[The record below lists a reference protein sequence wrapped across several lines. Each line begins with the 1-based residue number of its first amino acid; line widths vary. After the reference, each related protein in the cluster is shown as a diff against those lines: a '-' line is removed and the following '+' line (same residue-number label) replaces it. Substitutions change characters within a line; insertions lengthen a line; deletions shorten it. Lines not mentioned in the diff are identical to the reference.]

1 MKNII
6 KHVYLLALMLLCSLG
21 GKAQEAN
28 ILKLTDIRGNMAG
41 KVSLPISIDNTC
53 NDIVAFQFRLQV
65 PQGVTI
71 DTQSA
76 QFTSRTESHSAIIQP
91 NANGYVIMAFSPDN
105 KPILGN
111 SGKVMTIDL
120 NIGTNFEP
128 DDTCELVMSQVL
140 ISDRQ
145 GNNVLTNHLDSKL
158 IIGEVTD
165 FIVTDIDVSG
175 NSYIP
180 GKAIPISWV
189 IKNQGGQSSTG
200 GWGEQVS
207 LIGNDGRKQLLG
219 TVYYDGT
226 LGANSSISRQADF
239 IIPALPGI
247 EGNAKIEVRIQ
258 PNADSGELPGHQSN
272 NTTIGTKEITLE
284 KALLLVVPSK
294 VDESHLSLRCQLGR
308 SGNWSEAQTF
318 NISVQGDNRI
328 TFPTTVTIPQGQS
341 SAYFYLTMTDDNI
354 INEDSIFIVT
364 AEGNGYDS
372 TTSQIVIEDNEYPS
386 LGISTSKSE
395 VTEGESFQLTIIIPN
410 ALTTPL
416 EVNLYSEK
424 AEKFNYPSTI
434 SIPEGNTS
442 TTITV
447 EAIDD
452 TDVNDTLD
460 VMFTAEAT
468 RYNKSETLI
477 IFVDNDMPDIEM
489 TITPSAIS
497 ESAGPTAVVATVRK
511 LNKSGSKITVN
522 LSDDSDGRLFYST
535 KTLIMEAGIEETQFS
550 IGIIDN
556 DIVDGNVDVN
566 VTASIY
572 ISSCNCSA
580 KGTSGGSVT
589 KTFTVLDD
597 DGPTLKLTPQS
608 TILLEGS
615 NNNRLII
622 ERNTAISSPLT
633 IALSSDHEELL
644 DYEHSITIP
653 AGQKSTIVMIA
664 IPDNDL
670 QGDSKTITFTAV
682 ADGYTKGVC
691 WVTLS
696 DQTLPDVRIT
706 SLTTDKGSYETGS
719 EMEVSISV
727 VNEGKALFK
736 APAEIILYFN
746 NDNTILPSLYLQE
759 DLQPGASSLIKK
771 TITLPTHIGV
781 STIKAEINHSHSVE
795 EILYVNNLSE
805 SVNIQLLAPFTAT
818 VSPEKGTYL
827 KGDTVKLSGV
837 VTGNRAANTD
847 VEVYITQGS
856 IRQTI
861 IAHTDYNGNFTTEW
875 LPYTSQLG
883 QFGTGACY
891 PGERLTEQQSFVNIL
906 GLRRK
911 TNDYITCETLVNETY
926 TGKIVIE
933 NPGVVD
939 QTLNAI
945 EILEKP
951 VNCEVRF
958 ETPEK
963 IIGGKT
969 AIINYSLTGNEITD
983 GNDWEDLKLKLST
996 SEGSTLDIDMYYFCR
1011 SPKGALEANIN
1022 SIKTTMAK
1030 GTSRDY
1036 AFTIINRG
1044 KGETGRITLSLPNVK
1059 WMKAVTPIEM
1069 ESLAYGESAEIILR
1083 LTPTDDMPLNVPIT
1097 GRIALNCQNGNGLPI
1112 SYNIEPVSNS
1122 KGTLTIDVVDEYSYY
1137 TVSPSPNNV
1146 RAKTLALAETNMPHV
1161 SGATVEI
1168 KHPITGAIIANGTTD
1183 SRGLFT
1189 TDISEGYYTLTVTES
1204 NHESYSG
1211 TVQIDPGITNLQN
1224 IFISFKAITYSWEVV
1239 ETEVKDEYHIETKV
1253 TYETNVPKPVVI
1265 ITLPSEEP
1273 QLNTIIPIV
1282 VTNKG
1287 LITAFNPSF
1296 ALSCDDGYEIEL
1308 LNDEELSSLAPQQS
1322 HIYYAVLKMSSSN
1335 PNLIKRRVE
1344 SESSPNPCKGL
1355 YAHWWGH
1362 YICGTEDKFL
1372 EEFARG
1378 KWGNCFGNQV
1388 VGDAPAGIWG
1398 DSNRNGLNGGKGRG
1412 PAAPNTITNP
1422 SVSSGIYYHTSPP
1435 GTSTSVKYCDP
1446 DWKAI
1451 ANAVI
1456 PCVKDFY
1463 NNCLKKGDN
1472 TIIDAIHLIDNI
1484 NDDKISLGNGIMGNT
1499 VEETLEEIADKVKK
1513 TGKTL
1518 YKCGEAI
1525 GECIAAAVII
1535 SKGGHA
1541 KAIQKKNRS
1550 ASKKLT
1556 ALDQLV
1562 GSMRQLQQ
1570 SLFVYHDFQVEL
1582 WGDSEWLSCNNDE
1595 VLSFLE
1601 ALSDASQN
1609 GMYIINDNI
1618 INNKPSNI
1626 TINQVNSFVERLNNT
1641 TRKNFL
1647 SETDTNYVH
1656 VERLNSMLQLIQD
1669 GKEQA
1674 KMNGYNNVCDWY
1686 EYNVALIESQLEEQ
1700 KNSVCANITLQFSQ
1714 TMTMTRQAFRGS
1726 LSVFNGHDTNAMEDV
1741 KFNLEIRDE
1750 NGNIATSHE
1759 FQVNAESLNNFS
1771 GELSLSSGWSLPA
1784 QQSGKATI
1792 LFIPTKYAAPTEDKV
1807 YTFGGTLSYVDPF
1820 TGFTVSRDLY
1830 PVALTVKPSPNLE
1843 MTYFMQRDILGDD
1856 ALTLDVVEPSVPA
1869 EFALVIKNNG
1879 YGNATNV
1886 RMVTEQPKIID
1897 NEKGLYIQFN
1907 LISSILNGKGT
1918 NLALGQSASTD
1929 FGNIAA
1935 HSTAYAQWM
1944 FESSLL
1950 GHFTGYDINA
1960 THVSSYG
1967 NADLSL
1973 LDTVSIHELIHGF
1986 NIERDGSQNARAFLV
2001 NDIVDA
2007 YDLPDEIYFSD
2018 GTQQHVSIAHE
2029 ANFIKQGNA
2038 EWVLTVSV
2046 SKSGW
2051 NYGSI
2056 IDPTHGKQKLVG
2068 ITRMSDGKT
2077 LCVDNFWQTDRTLLD
2092 GKEWLYENNLHFV
2105 DSIGIEQEQYRLT
2118 FEPIPEVNLAV
2129 KELTGAPTIDTI
2141 ATEPIQT
2148 IHVLFNKNIDASTFT
2163 TSDLQICHQGTEL
2176 DVSKINIQK
2185 INNQQFDLN
2194 LNGLAI
2200 ADGYYTL
2207 LVKTEEIVDEDGYK
2221 GEVGYRIEWIQ
2232 YAGGKV
2238 YFSAKPSPE
2247 DAGIVTPSNGKAD
2260 YNSTVIFTAEPLE
2273 GYEFSN
2279 WSIEETEV
2287 TRQIEYET
2295 QITEACILTAN
2306 FIPKQ
2311 YYITMKYNDEEGSI
2325 EGGGSGYYNYC
2336 QEVTLKAIP
2345 KPRWAFKCWKID
2357 GEEIA
2362 STETIN
2368 IQIKQA
2374 VEIEPVFTY
2383 FSILLGDVNNDGI
2396 VNITDLVGI
2405 VNYILNK
2412 EQEVFIFKN
2421 ADISQDNNITIV
2433 DVIGIINLIL
2443 K

>member
-105 KPILGN
+105 KPIVGN

-180 GKAIPISWV
+180 GKSIPISWV

-200 GWGEQVS
+200 GWSEQVS
-207 LIGNDGRKQLLG
+207 LIGSDGRQQLLG

-272 NTTIGTKEITLE
+272 NTTIGIKEITLE

-294 VDESHLSLRCQLGR
+294 VEESHLSLRCQLGR
-308 SGNWSEAQTF
+308 SGNWSEAQTY
-318 NISVQGDNRI
+318 NISIQGDNRI
-328 TFPTTVTIPQGQS
+328 TCPTTVTIPQGQS
-341 SAYFYLTMTDDNI
+341 SAYFYLTMKDDNI
-354 INEDSIFIVT
+354 INEDSIFMVT
-364 AEGNGYDS
+364 AEGNGYAS
-372 TTSQIVIEDNEYPS
+372 TTSRIVIEDNEYPS
-386 LGISTSKSE
+386 LGISASKSE
-395 VTEGESFQLTIIIPN
+395 VTEGESFQLTITIPN

-434 SIPEGNTS
+434 SIPIGNTS

-653 AGQKSTIVMIA
+653 AGQKSASVMINV
-664 IPDNDL
+664 PDNNV

-696 DQTLPDVRIT
+696 DQTLPDVRLT
-706 SLTTDKGSYETGS
+706 SLTTDKQSYETGS
-719 EMEVSISV
+719 EMEVSINV
-727 VNEGKALFK
+727 VNEGKAIFK

-746 NDNTILPSLYLQE
+746 NDNTKLPSLYLQE
-759 DLQPGASSLIKK
+759 DLQPGASCLVKK
-771 TITLPTHIGV
+771 TITLPTHIGA

-795 EILYVNNLSE
+795 EILYVNNMSE
-805 SVNIQLLAPFTAT
+805 SVSIHLLAPFTAT

-837 VTGNRAANTD
+837 VTGNGAANTD
-847 VEVYITQGS
+847 VEVYIMQGN

-861 IAHTDYNGNFTTEW
+861 IAHTDIDGNFATEW
-875 LPYTSQLG
+875 FPYTSQLG
-883 QFGTGACY
+883 QFSIGACY
-891 PGERLTEQQSFVNIL
+891 PGERLTEQQSSVNIL

-911 TNDYITCETLVNETY
+911 TNDFITCETLVNETY
-926 TGKIVIE
+926 TGKIVID

-939 QTLNAI
+939 QTFNTI

-951 VNCEVRF
+951 ANCVASF
-958 ETPEK
+958 EMPAM
-963 IIGGKT
+963 ILGGKT
-969 AIINYSLTGNEITD
+969 ANINYSLTGSEITD
-983 GNDWEDLKLKLST
+983 GNDWEDLKIRLST
-996 SEGSTLDIDMYYFCR
+996 SEGSILDIDMYYFCR
-1011 SPKGALEANIN
+1011 SPKGVLEANVN
-1022 SIKTTMAK
+1022 SIKTTMTK

-1036 AFTIINRG
+1036 SFTIHNRG
-1044 KGETGRITLSLPNVK
+1044 KGETGKVTLSLPNVP
-1059 WMKAVTPIEM
+1059 WMEAVTPIEM
-1069 ESLAYGESAEIILR
+1069 GSLAFGESAEIILR
-1083 LTPTDDMPLNVPIT
+1083 FTPTDDMPLNVPAT
-1097 GRIALNCQNGNGLPI
+1097 GRIAVNCENGSGLPI
-1112 SYNIEPVSNS
+1112 SYNIEPVSTS
-1122 KGTLTIDVVDEYSYY
+1122 TGTLTIDVVDEYTYY
-1137 TVSPSPNNV
+1137 TVSPSSNNV
-1146 RAKTLALAETNMPHV
+1146 RAKVTTSSGENMPHV
-1161 SGATVEI
+1161 SGANVEI
-1168 KHPITGAIIANGTTD
+1168 KHPVTGAIIANGTTD
-1183 SRGLFT
+1183 ANGLFT
-1189 TDISEGYYTLTVTES
+1189 TEIPEGYYTITVTES
-1204 NHESYSG
+1204 NHDSYSG
-1211 TVQIDPGITNLQN
+1211 TVQIDPGTTNLQN

-1239 ETEVKDEYHIETKV
+1239 ETEVEDEYHMETTVK
-1253 TYETNVPKPVVI
+1253 YETNVPKPVI
-1265 ITLPSEEP
+1265 IIMLPSEAP
-1273 QLNTIIPIV
+1273 QPNSIIPIA

-1287 LITAFNPSF
+1287 LLTAIDPVLNIT
-1296 ALSCDDGYEIEL
+1296 CDGGYEVEL
-1308 LNDEELSSLAPQQS
+1308 LNGEGLKSLSPQQS
-1322 HIYYAVLKMSSSN
+1322 FIYYALYKKATKEN
-1335 PNLIKRRVE
+1335 RIRRAEVINTQE
-1344 SESSPNPCKGL
+1344 SDPCRGL
-1355 YAHWWGH
+1355 NAAIWTH
-1362 YICGTEDKFL
+1362 YLCGTEDKL
-1372 EEFARG
+1372 
-1378 KWGNCFGNQV
+1378 
-1388 VGDAPAGIWG
+1388 
-1398 DSNRNGLNGGKGRG
+1398 
-1412 PAAPNTITNP
+1412 
-1422 SVSSGIYYHTSPP
+1422 
-1435 GTSTSVKYCDP
+1435 
-1446 DWKAI
+1446 
-1451 ANAVI
+1451 
-1456 PCVKDFY
+1456 
-1463 NNCLKKGDN
+1463 
-1472 TIIDAIHLIDNI
+1472 
-1484 NDDKISLGNGIMGNT
+1484 
-1499 VEETLEEIADKVKK
+1499 LEEIAAGRWGNCPAVNGGIPGGGSSGGGTVTQYPNPKPNPNRPTSPNNEDKNKEEKPEDTKK
-1513 TGKTL
+1513 PISTNNNVTNCNPHL
-1518 YKCGEAI
+1518 VAI
-1525 GECIAAAVII
+1525 GKALGDCANGIIKDCIPDAYGAIYDLITKDWGSLIERGYENLYDGDNEFANLIKDWINVYGKYNCAGSIGNCVAALQILVTDIF
-1535 SKGGHA
+1535 SNHA
-1541 KAIQKKNRS
+1541 KKRMSKASEVS
-1550 ASKKLT
+1550 A
-1556 ALDQLV
+1556 
-1562 GSMRQLQQ
+1562 
-1570 SLFVYHDFQVEL
+1570 
-1582 WGDSEWLSCNNDE
+1582 
-1595 VLSFLE
+1595 
-1601 ALSDASQN
+1601 
-1609 GMYIINDNI
+1609 
-1618 INNKPSNI
+1618 
-1626 TINQVNSFVERLNNT
+1626 VNSFVETFDLVRQEIEAIHNIAIELMGDSCWLESNEEQRSHFFEALSKGYKNNIYVLTDEIANQRPDNISMAQAVAFIERLNNSLNHSNAT
-1641 TRKNFL
+1641 NKINLSIVESNYDRIQQIEEGAVNNGYKNM
-1647 SETDTNYVH
+1647 EV
-1656 VERLNSMLQLIQD
+1656 MLQTRYQD
-1669 GKEQA
+1669 AQEFV
-1674 KMNGYNNVCDWY
+1674 NNA
-1686 EYNVALIESQLEEQ
+1686 N
-1700 KNSVCANITLQFSQ
+1700 KSVCASITLQFSQ
-1714 TMTMTRQAFRGS
+1714 TMTMTRQAFRGT
-1726 LSVFNGHDTNAMEDV
+1726 LTVFNGHDTNAMEDV
-1741 KFNLEIRDE
+1741 KLNLEIRDE
-1750 NGNIATSHE
+1750 DGNIATSHE
-1759 FQVNAESLNNFS
+1759 FQVNAESLNNFG
-1771 GELSLSSGWSLPA
+1771 GELSLSSGWTLPA
-1784 QQSGKATI
+1784 QQTGKATI

-1820 TGFTVSRDLY
+1820 TGLTVSRDLY

-1879 YGNATNV
+1879 YGDATNV
-1886 RMVTEQPKIID
+1886 RMVTDQPEIID

-1907 LISSILNGKGT
+1907 LVSSILNGKET
-1918 NLALGQSASTD
+1918 NLSLGQSASTD
-1929 FGNIAA
+1929 FGTIAA
-1935 HSTAYAQWM
+1935 HGTAYAQWM

-1950 GHFTGYDINA
+1950 GHFTDYDINA

-2068 ITRMSDGKT
+2068 ITRMSDGKP

-2287 TRQIEYET
+2287 SRQIEYET